1 MVYRTF
7 ESQRPKATAAMPTI
21 MLDNIYIEKCKSSPA
36 VNNECFSNANVEN
49 VVNPPQNP
57 VDSNKVWFWLS
68 KLPLKESPKIIP
80 INTQP
85 IILTKNVPKKKY

>member
-1 MVYRTF
+1 
-7 ESQRPKATAAMPTI
+7 MPTT
-21 MLDNIYIEKCKSSPA
+21 MLASRYTEKYNNSPA
-36 VNNECFSNANVEN
+36 VNNECFSKANVEN

-57 VDSNKVWFWLS
+57 VVNNKVWLWLR

-80 INTQP
+80 IKRQP